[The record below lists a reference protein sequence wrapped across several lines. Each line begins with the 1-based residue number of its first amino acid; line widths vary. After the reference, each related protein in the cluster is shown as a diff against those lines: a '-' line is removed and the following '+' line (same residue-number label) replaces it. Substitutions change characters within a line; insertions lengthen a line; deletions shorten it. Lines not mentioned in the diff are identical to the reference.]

1 LRLRQVLSVA
11 QLVVVVGVVGVLLVV
26 VVVLLL
32 LLWERGPLCVS
43 MVDERA
49 GA

>member
-1 LRLRQVLSVA
+1 VLSVA
-11 QLVVVVGVVGVLLVV
+11 QLVVVVGEVGMLLVV
-26 VVVLLL
+26 MVVVVMVLL